1 MTKIVPIH
9 ELEDT
14 HAISP
19 IYEESSGP
27 IYVNENGY
35 DDMVIM
41 RMKTYDKYMLRQEI
55 YQKLAVAEE
64 NFHSG
69 KTADVEE
76 ALQEMR
82 QKYHV

>member
-14 HAISP
+14 HAISSM
-19 IYEESSGP
+19 YEESSGP

-55 YQKLAVAEE
+55 Y
-64 NFHSG
+64 
-69 KTADVEE
+69 
-76 ALQEMR
+76 
-82 QKYHV
+82 